1 MGLDVPGIRQEAV
14 VRDMNM
20 TNPKIRE
27 PKTGVVIVAAGLSS
41 RMKAFKP
48 MLPLAGST
56 VIRALIDTM
65 KKANIEPIIVVVGK
79 NSQELIEHLSDLPVE
94 TVVNSDYA
102 KTDMFFFRLFGVC
115 QDKRA
120 MQTTVFLPQVIYRLF
135 PIRVLIR

>member
-1 MGLDVPGIRQEAV
+1 MGQGVPGIRQEAV

-27 PKTGVVIVAAGLSS
+27 PKTGAVIVAAGLSS

-65 KKANIEPIIVVVGK
+65 KKASIEPIIVVVGK
-79 NSQELIEHLSDLPVE
+79 
-94 TVVNSDYA
+94 
-102 KTDMFFFRLFGVC
+102 K
-115 QDKRA
+115 
-120 MQTTVFLPQVIYRLF
+120 
-135 PIRVLIR
+135 